1 MIALSIP
8 HIPGLPLLSVS
19 HTIRSESRPILTS
32 SLRTLTRTPPRLIT
46 TYSTLSTILH
56 SPFWQMLHQM
66 LQKLVGPR
74 SDRSRRVDG
83 SHWTA
88 DEVYNAYITPCVIKT
103 PRPRTKVLARKLYTF
118 DTAQRRLFKRF
129 LRGAQRYYGY
139 LRDIGV
145 RKREVGRVEVQ
156 VLLAGS
162 VGVGHGNWA
171 VGFGY
176 GELETRRLRVQF
188 LGLEEEVWSEGREG
202 ELRRKGLV
210 NLKRHCTHEEEEGDE
225 RWRPIGEAV
234 SEEVWMRAW
243 SSRTLEQYLIQS

>member
-1 MIALSIP
+1 M
-8 HIPGLPLLSVS
+8 
-19 HTIRSESRPILTS
+19 
-32 SLRTLTRTPPRLIT
+32 
-46 TYSTLSTILH
+46 
-56 SPFWQMLHQM
+56 
-66 LQKLVGPR
+66 
-74 SDRSRRVDG
+74 
-83 SHWTA
+83 
-88 DEVYNAYITPCVIKT
+88 
-103 PRPRTKVLARKLYTF
+103 LARKLYTF

-162 VGVGHGNWA
+162 VGVGQGNWA